1 MNELGPVLVVKGLT
15 KRFPGVLAVDDVSL
29 EVRTHEIVGLVG
41 ENGAGKSTVLKILA
55 GLYRADSGV
64 VTWRG
69 QPVSFH
75 NVAQAF
81 DAGIGMVFQEQSLLP
96 NISVAENI
104 LLGHESDAVRMGWY
118 NWKELRRSAKV
129 QLDKLDSDI
138 SPSAL
143 TETLSFAQR
152 QVVELA
158 RVLSIE
164 ERTHHEPLILL
175 DEPTSV
181 LDGDEAQ
188 KVLDQIC
195 RLRNL
200 ASVVFV
206 SHRLDEVL
214 KVSDRVYVMTD
225 GRCVAER
232 DPKGCSVIELQE
244 LMLGRQLSEEYY
256 RNGDAEAA
264 ASETVRLS
272 VQELCLKGSYEAV
285 SFDLHVGEVLGLAG
299 VQGSGRETLCRT
311 LFGAEGPD
319 SGRLLIDG
327 EEMRFGSPAD
337 AVRAGVSYVPA
348 ERRTEGIVAGLSV
361 RRNITLSHTEEVQK
375 GPFLDS
381 RRELDLV
388 KRWIERLHIKTP
400 SPETPAGNLSG
411 GNQQKV
417 VLAKW
422 LISRQP
428 KVLVLDHPMRGL
440 DVGAKAE
447 VFALIRGL
455 AASGIAIILIGDT
468 LDEIIALSHNII
480 VMRDGQISG
489 RFPALSGN
497 KPSPLAIIERMV

>member
-1 MNELGPVLVVKGLT
+1 MSELEPVLVVKGLT

-55 GLYRADSGV
+55 GLYRADAGTV
-64 VTWRG
+64 MWRG
-69 QPVSFH
+69 QPVSFQ

-96 NISVAENI
+96 NITVAENI

-129 QLDKLDSDI
+129 QLDKLDSNI

-143 TETLSFAQR
+143 TESLSFAQR

-181 LDGDEAQ
+181 LDGEEAQ

-200 ASVVFV
+200 ASVIFV

-225 GRCVAER
+225 GCAVAER
-232 DPKGCSVIELQE
+232 DPRQCSVLELQE
-244 LMLGRQLSEEYY
+244 PMLGRQLSEEYY
-256 RNGDAEAA
+256 RNGVVETS

-272 VQELCLKGSYEAV
+272 GPRI
-285 SFDLHVGEVLGLAG
+285 VL
-299 VQGSGRETLCRT
+299 
-311 LFGAEGPD
+311 EGQ
-319 SGRLLIDG
+319 L
-327 EEMRFGSPAD
+327 
-337 AVRAGVSYVPA
+337 
-348 ERRTEGIVAGLSV
+348 
-361 RRNITLSHTEEVQK
+361 
-375 GPFLDS
+375 
-381 RRELDLV
+381 
-388 KRWIERLHIKTP
+388 
-400 SPETPAGNLSG
+400 
-411 GNQQKV
+411 
-417 VLAKW
+417 
-422 LISRQP
+422 
-428 KVLVLDHPMRGL
+428 
-440 DVGAKAE
+440 
-447 VFALIRGL
+447 
-455 AASGIAIILIGDT
+455 
-468 LDEIIALSHNII
+468 
-480 VMRDGQISG
+480 
-489 RFPALSGN
+489 
-497 KPSPLAIIERMV
+497 